1 MFGVSVHYIA
11 DELWEGLNDQI
22 GRGQGFV
29 RTLSSF
35 NLGHDGMSDN
45 DESTANLAADFG
57 VAWELNETGIHPWK
71 RYRHVFPLPFFSAA
85 RHSLT
90 YMCVGRGPANDTSWL
105 GGDSAPAHCGPES
118 DLSPNLDL

>member
-1 MFGVSVHYIA
+1 VAFVFGVSVHYIA

-71 RYRHVFPLPFFSAA
+71 RYRHVFPLPFFPPLATLSRTCTWAVGLQTTPVGWVGIPHPHTVA
-85 RHSLT
+85 QNLT
-90 YMCVGRGPANDTSWL
+90 
-105 GGDSAPAHCGPES
+105 
-118 DLSPNLDL
+118 